1 MSLILRHGGGWGV
14 GRGGIRLVGAS
25 SAGSPRAGGAG
36 WGCEEN
42 QPGDGLH
49 AIAADGVPPDGDE
62 TGSGEPVNDAP
73 PTRFDRVRRSTAGVM
88 MTGIAL
94 GLQDALELPKKQPDF
109 VIKASGQPD
118 GPQGPIDL
126 SFDPDDPSNTVAV
139 IRPWLTDGEKKG
151 TPPE

>member
-1 MSLILRHGGGWGV
+1 LVVRPRANQA
-14 GRGGIRLVGAS
+14 GRGIVVEISTSGGTVVSVGDRF
-25 SAGSPRAGGAG
+25 GD
-36 WGCEEN
+36 EEI
-42 QPGDGLH
+42 QTEDGLDV
-49 AIAADGVPPDGDE
+49 IADDGVHPDGDE
-62 TGSGEPVNDAP
+62 TGIGEPVDDAP

-94 GLQDALELPKKQPDF
+94 GLQDALELPKKQPAF

-139 IRPWLTDGEKKG
+139 IRPWLTDGKKKE

>member
-1 MSLILRHGGGWGV
+1 MVRPGANLA
-14 GRGGIRLVGAS
+14 GRGTVAGISTTGGTVVSVGDRF
-25 SAGSPRAGGAG
+25 GD
-36 WGCEEN
+36 EET
-42 QPGDGLH
+42 QSEDGLDV
-49 AIAADGVPPDGDE
+49 IADDDVHPDGDE
-62 TGSGEPVNDAP
+62 TEVGGPVDDVP
-73 PTRFDRVRRSTAGVM
+73 STRFDRVRRSTAGVM

-94 GLQDALELPKKQPDF
+94 GLQDALELPKKQPAF